1 MSPISSR
8 EYAMKYRWV
17 SARGSAAV
25 ADSTKLLRRPNEA
38 ENSTR
43 CRSMRRWLLGQRTAL
58 QSTAGT
64 FQLLENLSL
73 VTGAHTMNLGMDL
86 RWIRSDSVGAQFA
99 RGIFNFNGRFTGSS
113 FADFLLG
120 MTSSRQFSTFQL
132 GNLRERDYMFYLQD
146 DWRVGSRLTMNVG
159 LRYELTSPKF
169 DTQDR
174 MSALDTSAFPDV
186 RVIRA
191 AAHGRSWSDRALVQT
206 DRNNWAPRLGLA
218 LQPRPHWTLR
228 AAGGLFYGTP
238 RGAGPALHLLN
249 NWPQSRKVTVPS
261 TSTRSAGQLA
271 DGIDQ
276 SLLGSATEMPANL
289 SWNIWSQDFTSP
301 TISQWNLSLQRQLAA
316 SWVVTTAYVG
326 SSSRHLQR
334 LVNINASDPGNA
346 STERERRMI
355 PSLGAIMMA
364 ESSAS
369 ASYHG
374 LQATVEKRLSHG
386 AQGSLVYTWSHSI
399 DDATEL
405 AGAEGILFI
414 QDRRNPRGD
423 RGNSGFDRRHR
434 VVAHALVDLSFG
446 AGRWAPHGGVV
457 GALFKDWQV
466 SSIVTMQ
473 SGAPFDVTVLDP
485 ANRLGVTP
493 GSSVWRPDLVGGS
506 SNAPPDRRR
515 VDRSGGIRRAAER
528 RRHLPLRQ
536 PGAQFSSRT
545 WLLQSRCGPY
555 ERSPHRRSSTAA
567 VPLGGVQ
574 PY

>member
-1 MSPISSR
+1 
-8 EYAMKYRWV
+8 
-17 SARGSAAV
+17 
-25 ADSTKLLRRPNEA
+25 
-38 ENSTR
+38 
-43 CRSMRRWLLGQRTAL
+43 
-58 QSTAGT
+58 
-64 FQLLENLSL
+64 
-73 VTGAHTMNLGMDL
+73 
-86 RWIRSDSVGAQFA
+86 
-99 RGIFNFNGRFTGSS
+99 
-113 FADFLLG
+113 
-120 MTSSRQFSTFQL
+120 
-132 GNLRERDYMFYLQD
+132 MFYLQD

-493 GSSVWRPDLVGGS
+493 GSSVWRPDLVGDPRMLHPT
-506 SNAPPDRRR
+506 ADAWIDP
-515 VDRSGGIRRAAER
+515 AA
-528 RRHLPLRQ
+528 
-536 PGAQFSSRT
+536 F
-545 WLLQSRCGPY
+545 
-555 ERSPHRRSSTAA
+555 A
-567 VPLGGVQ
+567 VPQNADGTYRFGNLGRNSLRGPGYFNLDAGLTREVRIGGLRRLQFRWEVFNLTNHPSYGVPNVNLGDADFGTIRTTVSTPRQ
-574 PY
+574 MQFGLRLVF